1 MGEEFVPNGNGKPFH
16 NKPFKVTSIEMED
29 GQVYMIYSDDGS
41 WLSPLELEKDYR
53 RMNPEKP
60 QVLMKIEPVRKN
72 GFS

>member
-1 MGEEFVPNGNGKPFH
+1 
-16 NKPFKVTSIEMED
+16 
-29 GQVYMIYSDDGS
+29 
-41 WLSPLELEKDYR
+41 LELEKDYR